1 MKKAYYML
9 ALQNPNVVAWYCALK
24 LEMAVHLVQ
33 ELVTRMLQSDVV
45 PGRNQA
51 ISLLASQLQERLG
64 VDISVDDL
72 PDLRNYGVVD
82 DFYAAL
88 NGALEGSFTRTLL
101 CGLLVRLG
109 STR

>member
-1 MKKAYYML
+1 ML
-9 ALQNPNVVAWYCALK
+9 ALQNPNVVTWYCALK

-51 ISLLASQLQERLG
+51 MSLLASQLQERLG

-72 PDLRNYGVVD
+72 PDHRHYGEVD
-82 DFYAAL
+82 DF
-88 NGALEGSFTRTLL
+88 
-101 CGLLVRLG
+101 
-109 STR
+109 